1 MLTAIM
7 WLFGIDLEQ
16 KILLLR
22 RHVQDAVEETSVRF
36 RRELQEAGLFV
47 IFAGLGTVALAG
59 AMGTASAALFLWLDQ
74 QYGAFVALAAVGGLC
89 TLFAAAMFVFAMAR
103 GRNHK
108 GAVRGSEA
116 PAPYKPLMPSAMQHR
131 AQPAPPPISIP
142 PLPENATLVDR
153 LAHRFG
159 QHALAASD
167 EAVVRA
173 EQLMREGSSGALLT
187 ALALAAAVGFVIGR
201 RGGLPSL

>member
-16 KILLLR
+16 KILLLKG
-22 RHVQDAVEETSVRF
+22 HVHDAVEETSVRF

-74 QYGAFVALAAVGGLC
+74 QYGTFVALAAVGGLC
-89 TLFAAAMFVFAMAR
+89 TLFAAAMFVFAMRR
-103 GRNHK
+103 GRNHTA
-108 GAVRGSEA
+108 AVRASEG
-116 PAPYKPLMPSAMQHR
+116 PAPSKPVTPSAMPHR
-131 AQPAPPPISIP
+131 ARPAPPPISIP
-142 PLPENATLVDR
+142 PLPENASLVDQ

-167 EAVVRA
+167 EAVARA
-173 EQLMREGSSGALLT
+173 EQLMREGSSGAALLT
-187 ALALAAAVGFVIGR
+187 TLALAAAIGFVIGR
-201 RGGLPSL
+201 RGGLHQ